1 MSAVHEDPTP
11 VAAAPRATS
20 GTETDMSGA
29 GTDSTDRALP
39 ADRTLPSDLAP
50 AADGAPPTDRALAAD
65 RALLPTADGAECL
78 AALRPILRAHR
89 LLAVAAALVLVAGTA
104 IGLLTAPLLGHIVDL
119 VTARRGTEALTVP
132 LVLLVVVALARGAAA
147 AVGSILVARVGESVL
162 ATTRERFIER
172 ALRLPLE
179 RVEAAGSGD
188 LVSRVTSDVSVI
200 AKSVRQAL
208 PEFARSA
215 LTIVLTLV
223 GLAVLDW
230 RFLLAALLALPVQA
244 FSVRWYLR
252 RAAPVYA
259 EHRVATGALQHQLLD
274 SIGGVRTVRAFRLNG
289 PHAALLDGRSAATRD
304 LALRGQHLV
313 TGFFSRLN
321 LAEFI
326 GLAAMLGTGFLLVQD
341 DAVSIGTATA
351 AALYFHSLFNPVNAA
366 LYLIDDAQSAG
377 ASFARLIGVANLP
390 AEQRQRGGE
399 RPADGAV
406 RVRGLDHAYA
416 DGRPVLTGIDLDV
429 RDGERVALVGASGAG
444 KTTLAKVVAGIH
456 APSGG
461 SLSLG
466 GVDVRDLGPE
476 GVQRA
481 VTLISQ
487 EVHVFAGP
495 LAADLRLARPEATDE
510 DLRAALDTV
519 GALDWA
525 EALPDG
531 LATVVGEG
539 GHRLTVAQAQHLAL
553 ARLVLADP
561 PIAILDE
568 ATADAGS
575 AGARVLEAAAER
587 ALEGRTGIVVAHRLP
602 QAAAADRVVVLD
614 GGRIVETG
622 THAELVAAGGRY
634 AELWAAWSD
643 SRPDVDGRAGTSTVP
658 GPAQGPAAESDAT
671 VR

>member
-1 MSAVHEDPTP
+1 MSTVPEDETREP
-11 VAAAPRATS
+11 ATTRTTTNS
-20 GTETDMSGA
+20 TETDMGGDA
-29 GTDSTDRALP
+29 DTVGTVLADRSDP
-39 ADRTLPSDLAP
+39 ADHADRSDP
-50 AADGAPPTDRALAAD
+50 ADGADGTGPSLSPAPPDPVDRT
-65 RALLPTADGAECL
+65 LLPTAGGGECL
-78 AALRPILRAHR
+78 AALRTVLRAHR
-89 LLAVAAALVLVAGTA
+89 VPALAAVLVLVAGTG

-119 VTARRGTEALTVP
+119 VIERRGPDALTVP
-132 LVLLVVVALARGAAA
+132 LALLVVVALARGAVAA
-147 AVGSILVARVGESVL
+147 IGGILVARVGEAVL

-188 LVSRVTSDVSVI
+188 LVSRVTSDVSMI

-208 PEFARSA
+208 PEFTRSA

-230 RFLLAALLALPVQA
+230 RFLLAALLAVPVQIL
-244 FSVRWYLR
+244 SVRWYLR

-259 EHRVATGALQHQLLD
+259 RHRVATGALQHQLLD
-274 SIGGVRTVRAFRLNG
+274 SIGGVRTVRAFRLNK
-289 PHAALLDGRSAATRD
+289 PHAALLEDRSAATRD
-304 LALRGQHLV
+304 VALRGQFIV

-326 GLAAMLGTGFLLVQD
+326 GLAAMLGTGFLLVQNG
-341 DAVSIGTATA
+341 AVSIGTATA

-390 AEQRQRGGE
+390 AEHTPQGGS
-399 RPADGAV
+399 RAVGGAITV
-406 RVRGLDHAYA
+406 SGLGHAYA
-416 DGRPVLTGIDLDV
+416 DGRPVLSGIDLEV
-429 RDGERVALVGASGAG
+429 GGGERVALVGASGAG
-444 KTTLAKVVAGIH
+444 KTTLAKVIAGIH
-456 APSGG
+456 TPAGG
-461 SLSLG
+461 TISLG
-466 GVDVRDLGPE
+466 GVDTRELGPE
-476 GVQRA
+476 GVRRT

-495 LAADLRLARPEATDE
+495 LTADLRLAKPDATDE
-510 DLRAALDTV
+510 ELRHALTTV

-525 EALPDG
+525 DALPEG
-531 LATVVGEG
+531 LDTIVGEG

-575 AGARVLEAAAER
+575 AGARVLEEAAER
-587 ALEGRTGIVVAHRLP
+587 ALEGR
-602 QAAAADRVVVLD
+602 
-614 GGRIVETG
+614 
-622 THAELVAAGGRY
+622 
-634 AELWAAWSD
+634 
-643 SRPDVDGRAGTSTVP
+643 
-658 GPAQGPAAESDAT
+658 
-671 VR
+671 